1 MRMVWKYREDE
12 NYIYTNQ
19 ERYSDTVLSLKKVMK
34 QYLWY
39 NFVYLKMCVCVC
51 VVQNK
56 MSGGLLTTC

>member
-1 MRMVWKYREDE
+1 MKGKDE

-39 NFVYLKMCVCVC
+39 NFVYLKMCVCV
-51 VVQNK
+51 VQNE
-56 MSGGLLTTC
+56 MSGGLLTKG